1 MTAVP
6 MATARHRGDEMARQY
21 TARLNLV
28 EENGDLVMY
37 CEIKES
43 RRDSFKRIARRCSG
57 ENWVSLEPG
66 YAVRG
71 STPGTDYKTITIEY
85 NPTSAVVQ

>member
-1 MTAVP
+1 MT
-6 MATARHRGDEMARQY
+6 RQHA
-21 TARLNLV
+21 ARLMCV

-37 CEIKES
+37 CEVKET
-43 RRDSFKRIARRCSG
+43 RRSPFKRIARRYSG

-71 STPGTDYKTITIEY
+71 SEPGTNYNTIEIEY
-85 NPTSAVVQ
+85 TPANTRPQ